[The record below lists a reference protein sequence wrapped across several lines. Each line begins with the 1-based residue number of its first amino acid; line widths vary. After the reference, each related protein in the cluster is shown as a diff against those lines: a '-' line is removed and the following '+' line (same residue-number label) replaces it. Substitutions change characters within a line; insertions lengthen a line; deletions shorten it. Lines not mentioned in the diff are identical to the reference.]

1 MRICFFTENYYKGG
15 LDTFLINLF
24 NAWPQEEDELTL
36 LCNASHPGL
45 ETIKENTKRK
55 IALQHYS
62 FFYTS
67 ALSQGQGKHKLARWK
82 WLRAFYVLSHLVLQ
96 YPFLFCWYTLQ
107 LTRLFRRS
115 NFERLMVVNGGYPA
129 SIIGISAVIA
139 WNLAGKQQK
148 PVFNF
153 HNSTTPS
160 PWYFRV
166 QENWMDRALIRNSEK
181 IVSVTK
187 ACLHSLFTRSAFA
200 GCTNMQFIHN
210 GIETPDLSQIKRVKN
225 DANRYC
231 LMLATYEPRKG
242 HHYLLQAF
250 KLVAETIPDIKLKV
264 FGYVAKPHELEAIEV
279 EVKRLSLEDKV
290 ELNRFTNDKEAL
302 IAGAA
307 ILVVPSQENESF
319 GLTIIEAMALGTPV
333 VTTDVGGMPE
343 VLEGTGAGL
352 VCSKSNPEAFATAMK
367 QILNNKELATEMGQ
381 NGLKVFNERY
391 TATKMAEQ
399 YNFLLK
405 STPHGANR

>member
-24 NAWPQEEDELTL
+24 NAWPQQEDELTL

-45 ETIKENTKRK
+45 ETIKENTNRN
-55 IALQHYS
+55 IFIQRYS

-67 ALSQGQGKHKLARWK
+67 TLSQGQGKNKLARLK
-82 WLRAFYVLSHLVLQ
+82 LLRAFYVLSHLVLQ
-96 YPFLFCWYTLQ
+96 YPFLFCWYTFK

-115 NFERLMVVNGGYPA
+115 NFDRLMVVNGGYPS

-139 WNLAGKQQK
+139 WNLAGKQYK

-153 HNSTTPS
+153 HNSTAPS
-160 PWYFRV
+160 PWYFRI
-166 QENWMDRALIRNSEK
+166 QENIMDKALIRNSAQ

-187 ACLHSLFTRSAFA
+187 ACLYSLFTRSAFA
-200 GCTNMQFIHN
+200 DCTKMQYIHN
-210 GIETPDLSQIKRVKN
+210 GIEAPGKSRIHSIKS
-225 DANRYC
+225 DASPYC

-250 KLVAETIPDIKLKV
+250 KLVSDAKPDLKLKI
-264 FGYVAKPHELEAIEV
+264 FGYVAKPHEMEAIEA
-279 EVKRLSLEDKV
+279 EVKRLKLEDKV
-290 ELNRFTNDKEAL
+290 ELNRFTKEKENL
-302 IAGAA
+302 IAGAS

-352 VCSKSNPEAFATAMK
+352 VCSKNNPEAFASAML

-381 NGLKVFNERY
+381 NGLNAFNERY
-391 TATKMAEQ
+391 TAKKMAEQ

-405 STPHGANR
+405 STQHGANR